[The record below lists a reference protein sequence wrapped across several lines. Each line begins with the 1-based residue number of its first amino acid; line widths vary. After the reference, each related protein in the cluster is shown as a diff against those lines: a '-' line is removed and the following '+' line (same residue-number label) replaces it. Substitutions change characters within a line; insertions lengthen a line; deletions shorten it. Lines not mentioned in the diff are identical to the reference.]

1 MVADLKEAYD
11 ACQRITKAEAKNFY
25 YAFRTLPS
33 EKRRAIYAAYA
44 YCRVC
49 DDIADDPMPDS
60 ERETRFAAL
69 RADLDSALNGGGA
82 GDPILMALADAS
94 ARFGFTRE
102 LLIEVIEGVEM
113 DLVKSRF
120 ANFDELREYCY
131 KVASAVGLIS
141 IEIFGYD
148 DPAATE
154 YAVDLGLAMQL
165 TNIMRDVKEDAERDR
180 IYIPL
185 DEMARFGYTEAD
197 LKAGVVNQQFRS
209 LMAFQAQRARA
220 YFDSGARLIP
230 LLSAES
236 RACTGV
242 LHALY
247 STILDRIEKSGF
259 DVFRRRVGLSSSEK
273 LLLMARLWAFSL
285 LPRLPIPGR
294 PSGR

>member
-1 MVADLKEAYD
+1 MVADLKQAYD

-49 DDIADDPMPDS
+49 DDIADEDMPSS
-60 ERETRFAAL
+60 EKETRFAAL
-69 RADLDSALNGGGA
+69 RTDLDLALNGNS
-82 GDPILMALADAS
+82 DDLVLTALADAS

-102 LLIEVIEGVEM
+102 LLLEVLEGVEM
-113 DLVKSRF
+113 DLVKTRF
-120 ANFDELREYCY
+120 ADFDELREYCY

-148 DPAATE
+148 DPAATG

-197 LKAGVVNQQFRS
+197 LKAGVVDDRFRS

-236 RACTGV
+236 KACTGV

-259 DVFRRRVGLSSSEK
+259 DVFERRVGLSAFEK
-273 LLLMARLWAFSL
+273 LLLMARLWALSL
-285 LPRLPIPGR
+285 IPRLPIPGR
-294 PSGR
+294 SSGR